1 MSMVNITVIYYLG
14 VCSPGVSGVCL
25 AMAGASLYIGWL
37 IKKQEGKIVAFK
49 RAFVIKVAYLM
60 KEVRGRVRLLFLCL
74 KEKCKNRF
82 E

>member
-1 MSMVNITVIYYLG
+1 
-14 VCSPGVSGVCL
+14 
-25 AMAGASLYIGWL
+25 MAGALLYVGWL

-60 KEVRGRVRLLFLCL
+60 KELRGRVRLLFLCL
-74 KEKCKNRF
+74 KDKCKNRF

>member
-1 MSMVNITVIYYLG
+1 MVNITVMYYLG
-14 VCSPGVSGVCL
+14 VGSPGVSGGYL
-25 AMAGASLYIGWL
+25 AMAGALLYVGWL

-60 KEVRGRVRLLFLCL
+60 KELRGRVRLLFLFL
-74 KEKCKNRF
+74 KDKCKNRF